1 MKLKTKLTLFNTISK
16 LVIVTIFV
24 LLLPR
29 LITRINQTYTDSKLL
44 KQRDR
49 MMQIVKNQ
57 GIKSY
62 LQSDENAVG
71 FYTPLKEDYVSLN
84 IDSSFFN

>member
-24 LLLPR
+24 LLLPS
-29 LITRINQTYTDSKLL
+29 LIKNINQTYTDSKLR
-44 KQRDR
+44 KQKDKLL
-49 MMQIVKNQ
+49 QIVETQ

-62 LQSDENAVG
+62 IQAGESDASY
-71 FYTPLKEDYVSLN
+71 YTPLKEDYVSPGIL
-84 IDSSFFN
+84 IP